1 MFKKYLLSNVYRDAD
16 DEAGAAAAEA
26 ARVAAAAAAAGGDP
40 PEARDNT
47 FQERIGELTRKRGE
61 AERTAAA
68 NLLRAEEAE
77 RRAAAAEELL
87 ARRPKEQ
94 TPEEIA
100 AAAARPPVVPRTVA
114 PAATTD
120 EEIEALLARPEVK
133 RRIDTVAARRVEA
146 DNITAAGDKL
156 YDKGVAAYTEEVWDK
171 ALKTFQSFDG
181 LRADVTRALL
191 KLDNGQD
198 VLYHL
203 GNRPSEIAR
212 IYKLAE
218 NDPIGMAV
226 EIVKLG
232 GIVKPPKKISDAH
245 EGPDDSDTGRGGRAV
260 KDYTDPNA
268 SMADFVAQ
276 RDADLKKRGVRI

>member
-1 MFKKYLLSNVYRDAD
+1 MFKKYLLCNVFRDAES
-16 DEAGAAAAEA
+16 EAAAAAAEA
-26 ARVAAAAAAAGGDP
+26 VRIAAGGDP

-61 AERTAAA
+61 AERATAAA
-68 NLLRAEEAE
+68 VTRAEEAE
-77 RRAAAAEELL
+77 RRASAAEALL
-87 ARRPKEQ
+87 AARPKEQ

-100 AAAARPPVVPRTVA
+100 AATARPPVVPRA

-120 EEIEALLARPEVK
+120 EEIEALLARPDVK
-133 RRIDTVAARRVEA
+133 KRIDTVAQRRVEA

-156 YDKGVAAYTEEVWDK
+156 YDKGAAAYTEEVWDK

-181 LRADVTRALL
+181 LRSDVTRALL

-232 GIVKPPKKISDAH
+232 GIVKPPKKVSDAH

-260 KDYTDPNA
+260 KDYTDPHA
-268 SMADFVAQ
+268 SMADFVSG